1 MSCLCQIL
9 PVTGSRIGT
18 TMSISGKK
26 CVKYE
31 ARLVQIEAIPWST
44 KLAIPKDTAKNRKI
58 LSIIAASFYKSF
70 ERSTTSEAVSQAKS
84 LARSFLAFLLAGSP

>member
-1 MSCLCQIL
+1 VAGGGGWSGLISWWSGDSSRGTSCLCQIL

-26 CVKYE
+26 CTKYE

-44 KLAIPKDTAKNRKI
+44 KLTIPKNTARSRKR
-58 LSIIAASFYKSF
+58 LLIIMASFLQEF
-70 ERSTTSEAVSQAKS
+70 
-84 LARSFLAFLLAGSP
+84 